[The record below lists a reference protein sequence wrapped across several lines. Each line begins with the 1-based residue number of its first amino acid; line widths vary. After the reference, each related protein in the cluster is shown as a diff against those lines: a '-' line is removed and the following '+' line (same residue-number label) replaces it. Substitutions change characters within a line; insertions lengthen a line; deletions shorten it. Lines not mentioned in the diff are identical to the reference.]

1 MPKSPRQVR
10 KDVQEAV
17 TEQVRDLPINAVRL
31 AMFGVGRA
39 LLLSDRLTKDYK
51 QIRASG
57 VGPVLE
63 RWRNDAEQAAVKVID
78 RVVDKVTGQEELA
91 PEAETPVA
99 RPPRRVNNSLA
110 AEPEFAL
117 GKPAPSPNNV
127 TNIAPEPFIEAE
139 PVVIAIVEPVPEAEP
154 VPAPMPEPAAEPA
167 PEPAATAKPAAK
179 APKPEPVAADALP
192 VPSYDE
198 LTLASMRARL
208 RGLNTEQVSLLRD
221 YEQANAARAD
231 FIRMFVNRLA
241 KLEEQG

>member
-51 QIRASG
+51 EIRASG

-167 PEPAATAKPAAK
+167 PEPAAGFA
-179 APKPEPVAADALP
+179 VAADALP